1 METGLFLPLFLDLH
15 LLRLSGPPAGGGACG
30 AAGGADTGTPGGG
43 GGGGWGWSPISI
55 SSSISLISRSA
66 SVCKD
71 SLYIYKFFCYCKI
84 NTDI

>member
-1 METGLFLPLFLDLH
+1 METGLFLPRFLDLH
-15 LLRLSGPPAGGGACG
+15 LLGRSGPPAGRAAGGAV
-30 AAGGADTGTPGGG
+30 GGADTGTPGGG

-71 SLYIYKFFCYCKI
+71 SLYI
-84 NTDI
+84 

>member
-1 METGLFLPLFLDLH
+1 MEMGLFLPLFLDLH
-15 LLRLSGPPAGGGACG
+15 LLGRSGPPAGG
-30 AAGGADTGTPGGG
+30 AAGGVADTPGGG

-71 SLYIYKFFCYCKI
+71 SLYI
-84 NTDI
+84 

>member
-15 LLRLSGPPAGGGACG
+15 LLGRSGPPAGG
-30 AAGGADTGTPGGG
+30 AAGGADTPGGG

-71 SLYIYKFFCYCKI
+71 SLYI
-84 NTDI
+84 

>member
-15 LLRLSGPPAGGGACG
+15 LLGRSGPPAGG

-55 SSSISLISRSA
+55 SLISRSA

-71 SLYIYKFFCYCKI
+71 SLYI
-84 NTDI
+84 

>member
-15 LLRLSGPPAGGGACG
+15 LLGRSGPPAVGGAGGG
-30 AAGGADTGTPGGG
+30 AGGADTPGG

-66 SVCKD
+66 NVCKD
-71 SLYIYKFFCYCKI
+71 SLYI
-84 NTDI
+84 